1 MDETSLAIRRKAFE
15 DAIAIAETSW
25 TSHNNGTGHHKA
37 AWISARK
44 DIVQM
49 LRDRIELER
58 PEMVR
63 EYGMPMLPNPRPEYA
78 DR

>member
-1 MDETSLAIRRKAFE
+1 MDETTLTIRRKALE

-25 TSHNNGTGHHKA
+25 TAHNNGTGHYMA
-37 AWISARK
+37 AWISARN

-63 EYGMPMLPNPRPEYA
+63 EYGMPSLPNPRPEHA